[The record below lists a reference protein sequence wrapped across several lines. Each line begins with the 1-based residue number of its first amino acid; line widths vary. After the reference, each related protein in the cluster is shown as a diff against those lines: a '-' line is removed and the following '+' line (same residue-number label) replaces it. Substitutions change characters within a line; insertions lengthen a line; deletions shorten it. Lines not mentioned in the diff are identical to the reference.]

1 MAKLTR
7 ATIADL
13 KPSGAFSYLW
23 DSTLPGFGVRVTAG
37 GIKSFILRYRING
50 RQRIKTL
57 GRVEVLDLSEAQ
69 AIARQRLATSYT
81 GADPF
86 TQRGQIETLRDL
98 AQAFQS
104 GRKDELKPKTW
115 KGYESLWNAHILPC
129 LGTRPIKGLI
139 DEDTSALRRR
149 LKKKPATFN
158 RAIDLVL
165 AALKWHGIPVE
176 GHPFKTAAKFAE
188 HQRERILSTE
198 ENQRFYKSFSEY
210 KAQRLTGWRYV
221 DLFALLLLTALRR
234 DEWRLGRW
242 EWLRWDEALYILPD
256 NKTGGRT
263 VVLSELALQILR
275 DMHAAQKRPKSGFIF
290 PSVRSKKKAL
300 SWTWREWDTMR
311 RDLGLQGF
319 TVHDM
324 RRTAGSKA
332 HGRGGLSQRQVADLL
347 GHKRLETSSR
357 YIHDPEKR
365 ETANAAAQAMAA
377 DWAPPP
383 AK

>member
-1 MAKLTR
+1 MAKITR
-7 ATIADL
+7 AAIENL
-13 KPSGAFSYLW
+13 KPRGAFAYLW
-23 DSTLPGFGVRVTAG
+23 DSTMPGFGVRITATSV
-37 GIKSFILRYRING
+37 KSFVLRYRING

-57 GRVEVLDLSEAQ
+57 GRVDVLELSEAQ
-69 AIARQRLATSYT
+69 AIARQRLAALYT

-86 TQRGQIETLRDL
+86 TQRGEIETLRDL
-98 AQAFQS
+98 AQAFQRE
-104 GRKDELKPKTW
+104 RKDEIKPKTW
-115 KGYESLWNAHILPC
+115 AGYESLWHAHILPC
-129 LGTRPIKGLI
+129 LGTRTVKGLI
-139 DEDTSALRRR
+139 DEDTSTLRRR

-158 RAIDLVL
+158 RCVDLIL
-165 AALKWHGIPVE
+165 NALKWHGIPVE
-176 GHPFKTAAKFAE
+176 GHPFKKAAKFAE
-188 HQRERILSTE
+188 HTRERILSTE

-210 KAQRLTGWRYV
+210 KAQRRTGWRYV
-221 DLFALLLLTALRR
+221 DLFTLLLLTALRR

-242 EWLRWDEALYILPD
+242 EWVKWDEGLYILPD

-275 DMHAAQKRPKSGFIF
+275 ELHAGQKRPKTGFIF
-290 PSVRSKKKAL
+290 PSARSKKRAL

-311 RDLGLQGF
+311 KDLNLQGF

-332 HGRGGLSQRQVADLL
+332 HAGGLNQRQVADLL

-365 ETANAAAQAMAA
+365 KTADTAAQAMAEE
-377 DWAPPP
+377 WR
-383 AK
+383 